1 MSKDQ
6 AQKVLDYVEALEK
19 TIKELVNTLNK
30 CVEIMTGL
38 TPSVPDVQQWQ
49 EMLDALEETIKTAE
63 RTLKK
68 KTMGQ

>member
-38 TPSVPDVQQWQ
+38 TPSVPDVKRWQ
-49 EMLDALEETIKTAE
+49 EMLDAFEETIKTAE
-63 RTLKK
+63 RTLEK